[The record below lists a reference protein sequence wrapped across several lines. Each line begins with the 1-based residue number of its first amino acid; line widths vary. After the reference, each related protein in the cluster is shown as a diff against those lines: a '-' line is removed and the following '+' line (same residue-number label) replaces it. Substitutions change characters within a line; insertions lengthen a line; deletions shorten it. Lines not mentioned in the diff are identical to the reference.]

1 MSVAVD
7 YRPSRKVFSQA
18 TRAAWTSQPAFQILI
33 VVMVTLWAAASF
45 AAGMSAGAGIDTFS
59 QQLPTFTYLVLGVAF
74 FAWYPS
80 FAFAADARNR
90 GAVHIEFN
98 RAGVSYRRPAGGAEV
113 PWSAL
118 SRAADTRDFY
128 VLAMPNRQLVAVP
141 KSSFGPGEEQRFRLL
156 AATSGVPI
164 N

>member
-1 MSVAVD
+1 MALD
-7 YRPSRKVFSQA
+7 YRPSRRVFSKA
-18 TRAAWTSQPAFQILI
+18 THAAWASQPIFQM
-33 VVMVTLWAAASF
+33 VVFLMVALWAAASF
-45 AAGMSAGAGIDTFS
+45 TAGMGAIQ
-59 QQLPTFTYLVLGVAF
+59 QQLPTFTYLLMMVAF

-80 FAFAADARNR
+80 LAFAADARNR
-90 GAVHIEFN
+90 GDVHIEFN
-98 RAGVSYRRPAGGAEV
+98 RDGVSYRRAAGAGDV

-141 KSSFGPGEEQRFRLL
+141 KSAFGPGEEQRFRLL

-164 N
+164 G